1 MFHCYFQSGEGR
13 FNNCTSRGLVESLI
27 ECPFFFAGE
36 INSAYKDL
44 GKCKTPK
51 FTSGNSAQIIAL
63 YFLRTLEFLGMFH
76 WLTRRTILVCL
87 SASFLSVV
95 QTGYFLLL
103 HLRVHQFFPLLSP
116 SIVFLILV
124 VAFSVPKMPFG
135 SSLHFL
141 FICQDFRLFI
151 YCKCVHNCCWSI
163 FTTAPLKFL
172 LHNSNVGFV
181 SVLVCV
187 SCLFSLKL
195 RLFGSWYA
203 QWFFIVSWMF
213 GPFCFETLHLI
224 SVYFSRLP
232 QTPR

>member
-1 MFHCYFQSGEGR
+1 MSVFWYKLLQNYVYSY
-13 FNNCTSRGLVESLI
+13 TAIYKYIL
-27 ECPFFFAGE
+27 FFAE
-36 INSAYKDL
+36 MWSINSAYKDL
-44 GKCKTPK
+44 GKCKTLK

-195 RLFGSWYA
+195 RLL
-203 QWFFIVSWMF
+203 WFLVCTVIFHCILDVWAILFWDSA
-213 GPFCFETLHLI
+213 
-224 SVYFSRLP
+224 SYFSLF
-232 QTPR
+232 